1 MGTVLIKSINATE
14 HVQDARYVNN
24 LLNEVIDD
32 IETKYIVQVVTN
44 KAANMIKAGMTF
56 IKQRPKIF

>member
-1 MGTVLIKSINATE
+1 MLIKSIDATE

-24 LLNEVIDD
+24 LFNEVIDD
-32 IETKYIVQVVTN
+32 IEAEYIVQVVTDN
-44 KAANMIKAGMTF
+44 ATNMKKAGMMF